1 MGDLQARF
9 NAYLAGNPALQ
20 GQIAGSGAT
29 LEEAQGY
36 ANTLLSCMAS
46 GITEAALPFP
56 VTYSVSSPA
65 VSGVSIEITGNLSE
79 TDRPSWGS
87 GGPARLVEL
96 FNHGYELKST
106 ILPWG
111 PWGETGRM
119 GRAMPKRGGLWF
131 VQEIVTKF
139 KEKVPS
145 NVDITYDSKYD

>member
-1 MGDLQARF
+1 MEDLQSRF

-36 ANTLLSCMAS
+36 ANTLSECISSGLS
-46 GITEAALPFP
+46 EAKLPFD
-56 VTYSVSSPA
+56 VDFSVSAPS
-65 VSGVSIEITGNLSE
+65 VSGSEIVIEGSLANVE
-79 TDRPSWGS
+79 RDAWGS

-96 FNHGYELKST
+96 FNHGYELKSA

-119 GRAMPKRGGLWF
+119 GRAMPARGGLWF
-131 VQEIVTKF
+131 VQQIATKF
-139 KEKVPS
+139 KAKVPS
-145 NVDITYDSKYD
+145 NVSITYDSKYD